1 MHFCQWNC
9 CILFQISLKYV
20 RKGPIG
26 NNPAAIQIMAW
37 HRPGDKPLSEQIMV
51 RFPTYICVNRPQ
63 WVKIVLP
70 ISKERKSFKMSFEI
84 SRNIEAL
91 EMLQRVMIKYKRFS
105 DSMHIILIWWLLMPC
120 RLFGVGHLITVTSS
134 HDERDGVWNHRRLE
148 CLFNHLFRCRTNKT

>member
-1 MHFCQWNC
+1 MHFCPWNC
-9 CILFQISLKYV
+9 FILFQISLKYV
-20 RKGPIG
+20 RKGPID

-37 HRPGDKPLSEQIMV
+37 HRQGDKPLSEQIMV

-91 EMLQRVMIKYKRFS
+91 EMLHRVMIKYKRFS
-105 DSMHIILIWWLLMPC
+105 DSMHIILIWCLLMPC